1 MKYKLISNKYSI
13 IIYKRFFCINIE
25 YAKFNYNEKELFY
38 AIKYLKH
45 LNDKWLSLN

>member
-1 MKYKLISNKYSI
+1 MKYKLISSKDSI
-13 IIYKRFFCINIE
+13 IIYKRFFCFNIE
-25 YAKFNYNEKELFY
+25 FAKFNYNEKELFY